1 MGNSGNQALPNPDMF
16 FEHQKGLLN
25 MEQEGLIIGERVGRG
40 AWLVCEPGLEETEKL
55 ELKRSTSE
63 LKEAIISISAIL
75 NKHKK
80 GALLFGVAKD
90 GNAIG
95 QQANESTL
103 REISQ
108 AIANN
113 IEPRIYPEIKAETVD
128 GKSCVKVSFEGQEQP
143 YFAYGRAHMRVA
155 DEDKQLSV
163 KELEKLILRKNAM
176 KFDSS
181 ISDCSIKDIDEETLR
196 SFVAKAYSAGRV
208 PYQYTNKKDIL
219 QKLDLLHGD
228 RVKQS
233 GRLLFSNKEPVE
245 VQAAVFAGTNKL
257 TFLDIKQ
264 FKGNI
269 FQLLKVSESY
279 VKERINWRA
288 KLETGTRE
296 EIPEIPVRAITEA
309 VVNSLCHRDYQAPE
323 SNKVAVYKDRVDIW
337 NPGDFPQGY
346 TPDDFIK
353 RELPSILRN
362 PMIANI
368 LYLSEDIEKWGSGLR
383 RIKEACDADAV
394 PVRFE
399 VLKYGF
405 SVVFDR
411 NIAANKGVVEKGAE
425 KVGENERRILEL
437 ITENRHITYKEL
449 SLNIG
454 IAEKNIYTNIEKLKE
469 KGLLRRVGPDKGG
482 HWEIIEKDAEPAD

>member
-1 MGNSGNQALPNPDMF
+1 MF

-25 MEQEGLIIGERVGRG
+25 MEQEGLVTEERVGRSI
-40 AWLVCEPGLEETEKL
+40 WLVCEPGLEETETL

-75 NKHKK
+75 NKHKN
-80 GALLFGVAKD
+80 GAVFFGVAKD

-95 QQANESTL
+95 QQVNESTL

-143 YFAYGRAHMRVA
+143 YFAYGRAYMRVA
-155 DEDKQLSV
+155 DEDKQLSA
-163 KELEKLILRKNAM
+163 KELEKLFLRKNAM

-181 ISDCSIKDIDEETLR
+181 ISECSIADIDEETLR
-196 SFVAKAYSAGRV
+196 SFVAKAYAAGRI

-219 QKLDLLHGD
+219 QKLDLLYGD
-228 RVKQS
+228 RVKQA
-233 GRLLFSNKEPVE
+233 GKLLFSNKEPAE

-269 FQLLKVSESY
+269 FQLLKISESY

-288 KLETGTRE
+288 NLEASTRE
-296 EIPEIPVRAITEA
+296 EIPEIPVRAIKEA

-337 NPGDFPQGY
+337 NPGDFAEGFAPE
-346 TPDDFIK
+346 DFIK
-353 RELPSILRN
+353 QDLPSVLRN
-362 PMIANI
+362 PIIAHC
-368 LYLSEDIEKWGSGLR
+368 LYLTADIEKWGSGLK
-383 RIKEACDADAV
+383 RIKQECDLAHV
-394 PVRFE
+394 PVKFE
-399 VLKYGF
+399 VLKYGY
-405 SVVFDR
+405 SVIFTR
-411 NIAANKGVVEKGAE
+411 IEPQNSPPAGGVIGGVNGLLSLIKEKPGLRLPQLAEQLQKPEDTVDKWIRKLKADGKIIFKGAP
-425 KVGENERRILEL
+425 K
-437 ITENRHITYKEL
+437 T
-449 SLNIG
+449 
-454 IAEKNIYTNIEKLKE
+454 
-469 KGLLRRVGPDKGG
+469 GG
-482 HWEIIEKDAEPAD
+482 YFIK

>member
-1 MGNSGNQALPNPDMF
+1 
-16 FEHQKGLLN
+16 
-25 MEQEGLIIGERVGRG
+25 MEQEGLIIGERAGRI
-40 AWLVCEPGLEETEKL
+40 AWRVCEPGLEETETL
-55 ELKRSTSE
+55 ELKKSTSE
-63 LKEAIISISAIL
+63 LKEAVISIAAIL

-80 GALLFGVAKD
+80 GAVFFGVAKD

-95 QQANESTL
+95 QQVNESTL

-128 GKSCVKVSFEGQEQP
+128 GKSCIKVSFEGQEPP
-143 YFAYGRAHMRVA
+143 YFAYGRAYMRVA
-155 DEDKQLSV
+155 DEDKQLSA
-163 KELEKLILRKNAM
+163 KELEKLFLRKNAI

-181 ISDCSIKDIDEETLR
+181 ISECSIEDIDEETLR
-196 SFVAKAYSAGRV
+196 TFVAKAYAAGRI

-228 RVKQS
+228 RVKQA
-233 GRLLFSNKEPVE
+233 GRLLFSNKEPAE

-269 FQLLKVSESY
+269 FQLIKISESY

-309 VVNSLCHRDYQAPE
+309 VVNSLCHRDYQASE

-353 RELPSILRN
+353 KDLPSIPRN
-362 PMIANI
+362 PLIANI
-368 LYLSEDIEKWGSGLR
+368 LYLSEDIEKWGSGLK

-399 VLKYGF
+399 VLIYGF
-405 SVVFDR
+405 SVVFER
-411 NIAANKGVVEKGAE
+411 RVPAEKEVEKVGVKVGE

-437 ITENRHITYKEL
+437 ISENPHITYKEL

-469 KGLLRRVGPDKGG
+469 KGLLRRIGPDKGG
-482 HWEIIEKDAEPAD
+482 HWEIIEKTAE